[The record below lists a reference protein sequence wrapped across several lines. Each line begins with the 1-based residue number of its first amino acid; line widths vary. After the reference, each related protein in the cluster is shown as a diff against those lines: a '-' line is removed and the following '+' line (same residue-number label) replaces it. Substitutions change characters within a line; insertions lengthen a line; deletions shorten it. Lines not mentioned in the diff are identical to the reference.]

1 MTDNQQVM
9 VPAVTRQKLAIEGR
23 SRAGKV
29 TGKLKIAL
37 DLMVWEKLTRSEAG
51 KRAGLAEHSMRDA
64 FRRPHVIAYYRAG
77 CDALRENVT
86 AKHIHNLDTI
96 ADTSKN
102 DMARVASIKA
112 LAQMAD
118 EADNNGRRGAVQTPG
133 MQIVIIQAPSKPDP
147 RLVGPQ
153 PFTIEQQPQRAPALL
168 E

>member
-9 VPAVTRQKLAIEGR
+9 VSAVTRQKLAIEGR

-37 DLMVWEKLTRSEAG
+37 DFMVWEKLTRSEAG

-96 ADTSKN
+96 ADNSKN

-118 EADNNGRRGAVQTPG
+118 EADTGRRGAVQTPG
-133 MQIVIIQAPSKPDP
+133 MQIVIIQAPGKPEP
-147 RLVGPQ
+147 RVVGPQ
-153 PFTIEQQPQRAPALL
+153 PFTIEQQPQRAPALP